1 MTNRDKTEHS
11 SEQLKN
17 PRVSRLVSF
26 SILLCSAVLLHGI
39 VFTSLDVL
47 VPIDDG
53 ASSKIALVIDSGMK
67 PMDMLVDA
75 R

>member
-1 MTNRDKTEHS
+1 MPTQEMTAQSNDRSDV
-11 SEQLKN
+11 
-17 PRVSRLVSF
+17 PRRSRLVSLG
-26 SILLCSAVLLHGI
+26 ILLGCAVLLHGI
-39 VFTSLDVL
+39 VFTSLDAY

-53 ASSKIALVIDSGMK
+53 SSSDTALFIDSGMK